1 MAPAVSHILRVISWP
16 ATSITFTSSA
26 MNVEM
31 RSWNWTRGGGSATS
45 SSPVQQGRGWGPGL
59 GAGAGAK
66 GGAADLVMNISH
78 EETGLAH
85 SQGSYHNDLER

>member
-1 MAPAVSHILRVISWP
+1 MAPAVSHILRVTSWP

-31 RSWNWTRGGGSATS
+31 RSWNWTRGGGSP
-45 SSPVQQGRGWGPGL
+45 SPVHQYTRA
-59 GAGAGAK
+59 GAGAGGGWGPRAE

-78 EETGLAH
+78 EKTGLAH
-85 SQGSYHNDLER
+85 SQGSDHNDLER